1 MRERF
6 YCLSFSSFNFQ
17 FHGGNCEYIL
27 FDSWVVTQAGAFVG
41 VAILIFLAAIAY
53 EGLKYLREKMYYDA
67 HKREQLNQDK
77 EGSSQNLRTP
87 AKPIREQILN
97 KQHFLQTIM
106 HMFQVA
112 VSYLLMLIVMTYNVW
127 LFLAVVLGASTGYF
141 LFGWIRNRAVDVTEH
156 CH

>member
-1 MRERF
+1 M
-6 YCLSFSSFNFQ
+6 
-17 FHGGNCEYIL
+17 
-27 FDSWVVTQAGAFVG
+27 GAFVG

-53 EGLKYLREKMYYDA
+53 EGLKYLREKMFYDA
-67 HKREQLNQDK
+67 HKLEQLQQDK
-77 EGSSQNLRTP
+77 EGSTQNLR
-87 AKPIREQILN
+87 AAQKPLRQQILN
-97 KQHFLQTIM
+97 KTHILQTLL
-106 HMFQVA
+106 HMLQVA